1 MTSRFAALDYAGD
14 IDVSIQ
20 TIALTLEHSTGS
32 TTSIS
37 SIKGQE
43 QDWSEALAFTL
54 AQAAE
59 DRKGGDILILKVT
72 EVSYLADYFVLVTGF
87 SRTQVRAI
95 LEAMVVAAATHCH
108 RSPRGREGESEAT
121 WVVLD
126 YGDVIAHVLTPEQRE
141 FYNLEAF
148 WGHAERVEFSPDQ
161 PQSVKDS

>member
-1 MTSRFAALDYAGD
+1 MTSIG
-14 IDVSIQ
+14 SIQ
-20 TIALTLEHSTGS
+20 A
-32 TTSIS
+32 
-37 SIKGQE
+37 QE
-43 QDWSEALAFTL
+43 QDWSETLAFTL

-95 LEAMVVAAATHCH
+95 LEAMVAAAAIHCH
-108 RSPRGREGESEAT
+108 RSPRGREGEAEAT

-148 WGHAERVEFSPDQ
+148 WGHAERVDFGPDQ
-161 PQSVKDS
+161 PQSVTTP